1 MKKISE
7 AIAEKFKRAR
17 LFNLENL
24 QAVRD
29 DGTEIGG
36 LVHRIY
42 SSPDY
47 NLDNKLYLI
56 TQNMISIFGEELS
69 AFRSSRAYFN
79 AMEKFEQ
86 EYMPSGPPWSPL
98 SRSYFSY
105 WQSFDYPFGKTRE
118 TLGSIFYDLAK
129 NSKLD
134 RRVVDATAALN
145 ASRMGIYEVLE
156 TKGKV
161 ITSKELLTNAIFHS
175 TCLAGY
181 KGEAGDLMFARIVPS
196 LSESGGPSLILTTPY
211 IILNS
216 KPEYWAAFFLRQ
228 DVDEAKLYDFFKY
241 GPTER
246 YWHDYIM
253 DGFVNFTSD
262 RVFLTGIPDIP
273 ESLPHAR

>member
-7 AIAEKFKRAR
+7 AIAEKFKKAR

-29 DGTEIGG
+29 DGTELGR
-36 LVHRIY
+36 LVKRIY
-42 SSPDY
+42 SSQDY
-47 NLDNKLYLI
+47 DLDNRLYLI

-69 AFRSSRAYFN
+69 AFRSARAYFN
-79 AMEKFEQ
+79 TMEKFEQ

-156 TKGKV
+156 TKGNV

-181 KGEAGDLMFARIVPS
+181 KGEPGDLMFARIVPS
-196 LSESGGPSLILTTPY
+196 LSEPGGPSLILTTPY
-211 IILNS
+211 LILNS

-228 DVDEAKLYDFFKY
+228 DVDEVKLYDFFKY

-246 YWHDYIM
+246 YWHNYIM

-262 RVFLTGIPDIP
+262 RIFLTGIPDIP

>member
-7 AIAEKFKRAR
+7 AIAAKFKRAR
-17 LFNLENL
+17 LFNLESL

-29 DGTEIGG
+29 DGTELGG
-36 LVHRIY
+36 LVHKIY
-42 SSPDY
+42 SSRDY
-47 NLDNKLYLI
+47 PYDAKPYLI

-69 AFRSSRAYFN
+69 AFRSARAYYN
-79 AMEKFEQ
+79 TIDKFEQ
-86 EYMPSGPPWSPL
+86 EYMPDGPPWSPL
-98 SRSYFSY
+98 TRSYFSY

-134 RRVVDATAALN
+134 KRIVDATAALN

-156 TKGKV
+156 TKGGL
-161 ITSKELLTNAIFHS
+161 ISLKELLTNTLFQS

-181 KGEAGDLMFARIVPS
+181 QGEPGDMVFARIVPS
-196 LSESGGPSLILTTPY
+196 PSGPEAPSLILTTPY

-216 KPEYWAAFFLRQ
+216 KPDDWLAFFLRQ
-228 DVDEAKLYDFFKY
+228 GVDEAGLYGFFKY
-241 GPTER
+241 GPTEK

-253 DGFVNFTSD
+253 DGYVNFRPD
-262 RVFLTGIPDIP
+262 RVYLTGIPDMP
-273 ESLPHAR
+273 ESLPHAG